1 MISRMFKLFI
11 LFFAFI
17 FSVTPGFSQSVKP
30 VTIIVSGTA
39 YDDPGFTALKDVLKN
54 NPDVKSL
61 KTAFNNNIATL
72 TFTYKNEADELWDN
86 IAAQDKARFK
96 ILSVDSKTIKL
107 QQLKG
112 TAATAAKTN
121 SDKNCGCDYFP
132 LCNYDKTRSFMGQ
145 TWKGLDNNGKIT
157 YYQCAGGVLKA
168 KFELFDNFEGTSLGF
183 ATFTALK
190 YNEPKGASWKETV
203 DVNGA
208 KYYYEHVIIHKDISI
223 TAGGKEYKNA
233 MKVRRMLSA
242 ASIFYQGQPQ
252 NLMQIENSHT
262 YYVKDVGAFPEK
274 GVVEL
279 AEEKTETEIK
289 PNTDVN
295 SKDPLFNE
303 LTKEDWHFEK
313 TENLQMDRVISLRK
327 DGSYNYSISGINNDG
342 YWRIVGNSLEFKYG
356 KNAKTWTKA
365 FDIVTT
371 AGKITELKELAYSNF
386 RYKHKSDIKQL
397 APESSITPRNLI
409 AVWKGQYKLYKVD
422 GKAVDRKA
430 DWEIIY
436 FDVLARAVEFQKWN
450 SSMLFATKV
459 CQGTLSVTGDE
470 SNFTMFIKDCSGN
483 NLQVDKKSVPGRK
496 LFLGNKEYTYYQ
508 Q

>member
-39 YDDPGFTALKDVLKN
+39 YDDPGLTALKDVLKN

-86 IAAQDKARFK
+86 IAAEDKARFK

-157 YYQCAGGVLKA
+157 YYQCTGGVLKA
-168 KFELFDNFEGTSLGF
+168 KFELFDNFEGGSLGF

-190 YNEPKGASWKETV
+190 YNESKGASWKETV

-262 YYVKDVGAFPEK
+262 YYVKDVGAFTEKEVKEHLAAPAPGENKQPEK
-274 GVVEL
+274 
-279 AEEKTETEIK
+279 K
-289 PNTDVN
+289 DN
-295 SKDPLFNE
+295 SSYGGYRL
-303 LTKEDWHFEK
+303 LT
-313 TENLQMDRVISLRK
+313 
-327 DGSYNYSISGINNDG
+327 
-342 YWRIVGNSLEFKYG
+342 
-356 KNAKTWTKA
+356 A
-365 FDIVTT
+365 F
-371 AGKITELKELAYSNF
+371 L
-386 RYKHKSDIKQL
+386 
-397 APESSITPRNLI
+397 
-409 AVWKGQYKLYKVD
+409 WKGLNNVYYFQPDGTVQLILGVYGSGDDVIMKAHANRSVKGEWEFFEDSNGNVPVRVKVNGREVLFYLKD
-422 GKAVDRKA
+422 NGRDRYLQSEGETYNKIA
-430 DWEIIY
+430 IP
-436 FDVLARAVEFQKWN
+436 
-450 SSMLFATKV
+450 
-459 CQGTLSVTGDE
+459 
-470 SNFTMFIKDCSGN
+470 KD
-483 NLQVDKKSVPGRK
+483 LKK
-496 LFLGNKEYTYYQ
+496 
-508 Q
+508 